1 MRLTDLNPRWVGYGG
16 EGTYN
21 ADMSPIPERHRIGVT
36 FDCPCGT
43 HGEDAQWER
52 VGIEFT
58 NPEDGQG
65 PIRSDGHTWE
75 REGTTFETLTL
86 KPSILRVGG
95 CGWHGWVTNGEVT
108 GA

>member
-1 MRLTDLNPRWVGYGG
+1 MRLTDLDPNWLGAGG
-16 EGTYN
+16 EGIYS
-21 ADMSPIPERHRIGVT
+21 ADGSPVPERLGVGIS
-36 FDCPCGT
+36 FDCPCGK
-43 HGEDAQWER
+43 HGDRAEYER
-52 VGIEFT
+52 IAIEFT
-58 NPEDGQG
+58 NPLDGKG
-65 PIRSDGHTWE
+65 PYRKDGHTWE